1 MLEDLSRPTSH
12 VVLHIPKEKPQEVI
26 TAGQAYFWKIYGKLK
41 VSEAHN
47 RNTTN
52 LHRFNK
58 LNNELK
64 AFTNGQNIV
73 FLNQPQFFWH
83 LL

>member
-26 TAGQAYFWKIYGKLK
+26 TLGQVYLWKISGKFK

-47 RNTTN
+47 RNISN
-52 LHRFNK
+52 LYRFNK
-58 LNNELK
+58 LNYGLK
-64 AFTNGQNIV
+64 MFRNGQTI
-73 FLNQPQFFWH
+73 FFSN
-83 LL
+83 